1 MGRAWTHK
9 VNVIFG
15 GLFTRPNFFKIL
27 PKGKQKGK
35 TKRRKK
41 EGVFSK
47 VVERKKVKVKKGNLK
62 KKKKT
67 SASERSERAGGVWGP
82 SPSAFTRG
90 GYCSQN
96 KSSKGKVTFSPAFP
110 ALPALA
116 VLASFAAAELAA
128 PSYRRR

>member
-1 MGRAWTHK
+1 M
-9 VNVIFG
+9 
-15 GLFTRPNFFKIL
+15 
-27 PKGKQKGK
+27 
-35 TKRRKK
+35 
-41 EGVFSK
+41 
-47 VVERKKVKVKKGNLK
+47 ERKKVKVKKGNLK

-128 PSYRRR
+128 PSHRRR